1 MGRNA
6 PTEEK
11 RKQDDATLQIIFDY
25 VQWRIQGGGVTG
37 VITPPP
43 LVAEIFLCSNSNFSP
58 TGAIPPLSGA
68 PLAFTP
74 PPPSENPVSAPD
86 VVNNVYPEHACKNQK
101 ANIRKQSKSYFA
113 KSGQLYYR
121 HQRGQHHENSQ
132 LFSYVGW
139 GSPIQTF
146 LRLLVINMSLCKKWG
161 GGKITFSQFSEGTGH
176 NSSKNN
182 RNA

>member
-11 RKQDDATLQIIFDY
+11 RKEDDATLQIILDY
-25 VQWRIQGGGVTG
+25 
-37 VITPPP
+37 
-43 LVAEIFLCSNSNFSP
+43 
-58 TGAIPPLSGA
+58 
-68 PLAFTP
+68 
-74 PPPSENPVSAPD
+74 

-101 ANIRKQSKSYFA
+101 TNIRKQSKSYFA

-139 GSPIQTF
+139 GTPIQTLF
-146 LRLLVINMSLCKKWG
+146 KAFSYSHVSIKNEKII
-161 GGKITFSQFSEGTGH
+161 ITFSQFSEGTGH

>member
-25 VQWRIQGGGVTG
+25 
-37 VITPPP
+37 
-43 LVAEIFLCSNSNFSP
+43 
-58 TGAIPPLSGA
+58 
-68 PLAFTP
+68 
-74 PPPSENPVSAPD
+74 

-113 KSGQLYYR
+113 KR
-121 HQRGQHHENSQ
+121 EHHENSQ

-139 GSPIQTF
+139 GSAIQTF
-146 LRLLVINMSLCKKWG
+146 FNA
-161 GGKITFSQFSEGTGH
+161 FSY
-176 NSSKNN
+176 
-182 RNA
+182 

>member
-1 MGRNA
+1 MDRRSNA

-25 VQWRIQGGGVTG
+25 V
-37 VITPPP
+37 
-43 LVAEIFLCSNSNFSP
+43 
-58 TGAIPPLSGA
+58 
-68 PLAFTP
+68 
-74 PPPSENPVSAPD
+74 VS
-86 VVNNVYPEHACKNQK
+86 NVYPEHTCKNQK

-139 GSPIQTF
+139 GNYSPKTDKI
-146 LRLLVINMSLCKKWG
+146 RLKCS
-161 GGKITFSQFSEGTGH
+161 
-176 NSSKNN
+176 
-182 RNA
+182 